1 MAAKLAKVEH
11 ILAYA
16 EGSGSI
22 PHGSIS
28 SSSANEKPQ
37 AGEMQFDCGYL
48 SPFFIT
54 DPERMEVAFENV
66 YILVYPGKISSKKD
80 LLPLLEQITKDS
92 KPLLI
97 IAEDVEG
104 EALATLV
111 VSKLSG
117 FLRVAAVSAPGLGDQ
132 RKSWLQDI
140 AQLTGGKAIMEGL
153 DTQLKNIQI
162 SDLGQAKKVTIDKNR
177 TVIESAAIYNQ
188 LCTSVLLK
196 SSPVADSGQHGKRE
210 YSQTSKPLFEEET
223 NATRN
228 DRPGTN
234 GLEHGATADK
244 SRSRVRSI

>member
-1 MAAKLAKVEH
+1 MQSWPQKLAKVEH

-80 LLPLLEQITKDS
+80 LLPSLEEFTNNR

-97 IAEDVEG
+97 IAEDVEDA
-104 EALATLV
+104 ALATLV
-111 VSKLSG
+111 VKKLRGS
-117 FLRVAAVSAPGLGDQ
+117 LRVAAVSVPGLSQ
-132 RKSWLQDI
+132 RKSWLRDI
-140 AQLTGGKAIMEGL
+140 AVLTGGKAIMEGL

-162 SDLGQAKKVTIDKNR
+162 SDLGQAKKVIIDKNR
-177 TVIESAAIYNQ
+177 TVIEGKPIYHQ
-188 LCTSVLLK
+188 LCSSVPPK
-196 SSPVADSGQHGKRE
+196 NYPVADTSQHGKRE
-210 YSQTSKPLFEEET
+210 YSSTQPTT
-223 NATRN
+223 
-228 DRPGTN
+228 
-234 GLEHGATADK
+234 
-244 SRSRVRSI
+244 V